1 MTQPLLSLHGVT
13 KRYGQVHANSG
24 VDLDVLPGA
33 IHAILGENGAGK
45 STLMKLI
52 YGVETPDEGTIAW
65 QGQPVQIGSPAIARR
80 LGVGMVFQ
88 HFSLFETLTVVENVS
103 LLVPGTKK
111 ELTSRI
117 VHLGQEFGLGVDP
130 LAHVHALSVGERQR
144 VEIIRCLMV
153 DPKLLIL
160 DEPTSVLPPQSVD
173 LLFETLRKLST
184 RGVSILFISHKLE
197 EIRSICTHATILR
210 GGKVTG
216 NVTPKDFDAQ
226 ALATMMIGRDM
237 PHLSPPEHTA
247 RGDKQLEL
255 SGVSV
260 ATDDPFGV
268 PLEGISLHVR
278 AGEIL
283 GIAGVSGN
291 GQAELA
297 AAISGETPLPK
308 DMHGALCMFGQE
320 VGALNPAARR
330 KLGFSFVPEDRLGQ
344 GAVPELS
351 LVKNVILTA
360 HRHGMVQR
368 GMIRRGR
375 ADTFTRD
382 CIAENDV
389 RTPGPGAEAGS
400 LSGGNLQKFIIGR
413 ELMLKPRLLF
423 LNQPTWG
430 VDIGAA
436 TAIRRRLIELRNE
449 GCAILVISE
458 DMEELFELTDD
469 MQVLSEGR
477 ISARFKT
484 NETAPEDIGRAM
496 IGASKGAV

>member
-1 MTQPLLSLHGVT
+1 MVQPLLSLRGVT
-13 KRYGQVHANSG
+13 KRYGSVHANSG
-24 VDLDVLPGA
+24 VDLDVIPGA

-52 YGVETPDEGTIAW
+52 YGVEMPDEGTIEW
-65 QGQPVQIGSPAIARR
+65 QGEATQIGSPAIARK
-80 LGVGMVFQ
+80 LGIGMVFQ

-111 ELTSRI
+111 DLTRRI
-117 VHLGQEFGLGVDP
+117 VKLGKEFGLEVDP
-130 LAHVHALSVGERQR
+130 LAHVHALGVGERQR
-144 VEIIRCLMV
+144 VEIIRCLMA

-160 DEPTSVLPPQSVD
+160 DEPTSVLPPQSVE
-173 LLFETLRKLST
+173 LLFDTLRRLSAQ
-184 RGVSILFISHKLE
+184 GVSILFISHKLE

-216 NVTPKDFDAQ
+216 NVTPKDFDAH

-237 PHLSPPEHTA
+237 PHLSPAEPVELGA
-247 RGDKQLEL
+247 SQLEIAGL
-255 SGVSV
+255 SL
-260 ATDDPFGV
+260 ALDDPFGMS
-268 PLEGISLHVR
+268 LHDISLHVR

-291 GQAELA
+291 GQSELA
-297 AAISGETPLPK
+297 AAISGETLLPNA
-308 DMHGALCMFGQE
+308 MRGCVSMFGQE
-320 VGALNPAARR
+320 VGAIGPAGRR
-330 KLGFSFVPEDRLGQ
+330 ALGFAFVPEDRLGQ

-351 LVKNVILTA
+351 LVKNSILTA
-360 HRHGMVQR
+360 HRLGMVRR
-368 GMIRRGR
+368 GMIRRGQ
-375 ADTFTRD
+375 AETFARD
-382 CIAENDV
+382 CIAANDV

-413 ELMLKPRLLF
+413 ELMLAPKLLF

-436 TAIRRRLIELRNE
+436 TAIRRRLIELRNA

-458 DMEELFELTDD
+458 EIEELFELTDNI
-469 MQVLSEGR
+469 QVLSKGR
-477 ISARFKT
+477 LSPRFKT
-484 NETAPEDIGRAM
+484 SETQPEDIGRVM
-496 IGASKGAV
+496 IGASEGAA